1 MCIFFHTEHLTL
13 LCIYV
18 IIEAWKGGDNMKNK
32 IKELTET
39 VKDVGKLFEEIATAL
54 AKLALVA
61 MALKTIIQILR
72 GG

>member
-1 MCIFFHTEHLTL
+1 MHLFRVNHLTL
-13 LCIYV
+13 LHIYG
-18 IIEAWKGGDNMKNK
+18 IIESWKGGDAMKNK
-32 IKELTET
+32 MKELTET
-39 VKDVGKLFEEIATAL
+39 VQEIGKLFEEIATAL

>member
-1 MCIFFHTEHLTL
+1 
-13 LCIYV
+13 
-18 IIEAWKGGDNMKNK
+18 MKNK